1 MRDFVHTLGLVL
13 LVGAK
18 GDFEQY
24 LQPPFKIYFITTQMD
39 KLTEGERARAHSAGR
54 THAPTAEQWGNIVQ
68 AINAIADPAT
78 RLFTKAI
85 STAFGEQGSEC
96 CSLFVSQTKGRKSGL
111 IYLY

>member
-1 MRDFVHTLGLVL
+1 MELVQRQVHEAVGMDTLGLVL

-54 THAPTAEQWGNIVQ
+54 TPL
-68 AINAIADPAT
+68 D
-78 RLFTKAI
+78 R
-85 STAFGEQGSEC
+85 
-96 CSLFVSQTKGRKSGL
+96 
-111 IYLY
+111 